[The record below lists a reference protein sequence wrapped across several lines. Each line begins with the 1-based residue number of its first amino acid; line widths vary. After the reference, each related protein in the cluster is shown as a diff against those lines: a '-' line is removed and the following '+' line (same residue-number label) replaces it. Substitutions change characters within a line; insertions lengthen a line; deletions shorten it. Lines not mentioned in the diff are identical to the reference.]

1 MGSPAFRGLLERGL
15 ALESPFRELKE
26 LREFKELKAFEDTGL
41 LSLAL
46 KGCLGLAPAELRG
59 LPWRGLALEAL
70 ELKSPAES

>member
-26 LREFKELKAFEDTGL
+26 LREFKAFEDTGL

-46 KGCLGLAPAELRG
+46 KGCLGAGACRAER
-59 LPWRGLALEAL
+59 LALEGLGFRGLRA
-70 ELKSPAES
+70 

>member
-15 ALESPFRELKE
+15 TLESPFRELKE

-46 KGCLGLAPAELRG
+46 KGCLGAGACRAERLALDGLGFRG
-59 LPWRGLALEAL
+59 LRA
-70 ELKSPAES
+70 

>member
-26 LREFKELKAFEDTGL
+26 LKAFEDTGL

-46 KGCLGLAPAELRG
+46 KGCLGAGACRAER
-59 LPWRGLALEAL
+59 LALEGLGFRGLRA
-70 ELKSPAES
+70 